1 MSRKSQAMMNTH
13 IREGIITKHVRQ
25 SASPIG
31 SVRLADGN
39 SFRHWK

>member
-1 MSRKSQAMMNTH
+1 MNTH

-31 SVRLADGN
+31 STSLVDGN
-39 SFRHWK
+39 SFRYWT